1 MPKAC
6 HPRAMDVNPWLWF
19 VIFTESQCDGIKEV
33 RFSFCVPNTH
43 HSSCPILP
51 RVTTDFPGVRY
62 PESAPKSSNTE
73 CHAFGLMPSLRDSYS
88 FFCQPWTGVHGSKM
102 PSLCDSN
109 VVHCTCNESIRAVKS
124 ILANNTSHVFCPQKC
139 NRRSHS
145 FDFVFRFFNAE
156 GMAS

>member
-1 MPKAC
+1 
-6 HPRAMDVNPWLWF
+6 MDVNPWLWF

-51 RVTTDFPGVRY
+51 RVSTDFPGVRY

-88 FFCQPWTGVHGSKM
+88 FFCQPWTGVHGFKL
-102 PSLCDSN
+102 PSLRDSI
-109 VVHCTCNESIRAVKS
+109 VVQCECSESILAVKS
-124 ILANNTSHVFCPQKC
+124 MLTNNALHVRYPQTC
-139 NRRSHS
+139 NRRSDS
-145 FDFVFRFFNAE
+145 FDFVFCFFNAE